1 MLFRSLGWLLAR
13 LLQTVLAVILSQWH
27 STPTREPLARARRD
41 QRYRSLQRVSGRL
54 VNLFCSALVTLW
66 VLVEI
71 PGVRDLSNS
80 AVLASG
86 ALLGALALVFQD
98 LLRDFVAGL
107 VLLLEDRFTIGD
119 EISVDGLTGEVSDVN
134 LLSTQL
140 RGADQRVM
148 VIPNSQCKRVVNATK
163 LRSGGEV
170 RLTLA
175 HQGGDPRRALAV
187 IEAAVAAFA
196 ADPRWSA
203 DLCGVP
209 EVLGVSDITPSGVE
223 VSLRLI
229 TQAGRQSAVEREL
242 RLGLLEALKGA
253 QIGLA
258 GAAIPEGRG

>member
-1 MLFRSLGWLLAR
+1 MLFRS
-13 LLQTVLAVILSQWH
+13 
-27 STPTREPLARARRD
+27 
-41 QRYRSLQRVSGRL
+41 
-54 VNLFCSALVTLW
+54 
-66 VLVEI
+66 
-71 PGVRDLSNS
+71 
-80 AVLASG
+80 
-86 ALLGALALVFQD
+86 
-98 LLRDFVAGL
+98 LRDFVAGL